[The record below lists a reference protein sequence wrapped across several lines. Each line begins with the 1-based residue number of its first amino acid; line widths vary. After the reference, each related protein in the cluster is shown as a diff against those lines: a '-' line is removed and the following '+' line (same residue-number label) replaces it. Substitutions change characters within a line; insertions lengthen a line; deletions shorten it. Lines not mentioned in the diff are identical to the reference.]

1 MIILVLVFLFKSVL
15 SFIIVEI
22 IKELIYN
29 TNVERF
35 SNKNIF

>member
-1 MIILVLVFLFKSVL
+1 MIILVLVFMFKLVL